1 MPKSEMVKGYKIVL
15 GNEPAIKCE
24 WLCRNSLFLYLHINT
39 HFFFVILN
47 VSLAFM
53 FSTGR
58 NQNKEIKE
66 YSGALLLQR
75 SQQMYLA
82 ALVTHFA
89 MRCKLNSTYE

>member
-1 MPKSEMVKGYKIVL
+1 MQVVTQKVSFPLFAYK
-15 GNEPAIKCE
+15 
-24 WLCRNSLFLYLHINT
+24 YT
-39 HFFFVILN
+39 FFFVILN

>member
-15 GNEPAIKCE
+15 GNEPARKCK
-24 WLCRNSLFLYLHINT
+24 WLCRNSPFLYLHINT
-39 HFFFVILN
+39 HFFVILN

-66 YSGALLLQR
+66 YSGALLL
-75 SQQMYLA
+75 
-82 ALVTHFA
+82 
-89 MRCKLNSTYE
+89 